1 MIIILMKADWTS
13 IMEKPLHYH
22 EGCEEAVV
30 QCPGSR
36 PPINPKARKCT
47 ASSSAANWKDSAA
60 ELQVDVSTET
70 PQKLC
75 CRCCLQCLQCFQSF
89 QCSTSSSW
97 LKSQDPVTAALHPW
111 KCPPHPWKCRPTLM
125 FVSIV
130 GVIQPPTHAWL
141 TSSLRAGE

>member
-1 MIIILMKADWTS
+1 MKADWTS

-70 PQKLC
+70 PPKTVLPLLPAMCAVLSIAPVFDQQGHSGEYGNAAKLV
-75 CRCCLQCLQCFQSF
+75 RKMS
-89 QCSTSSSW
+89 
-97 LKSQDPVTAALHPW
+97 KSVMRLILIH
-111 KCPPHPWKCRPTLM
+111 
-125 FVSIV
+125 F
-130 GVIQPPTHAWL
+130 
-141 TSSLRAGE
+141 